1 VLQLS
6 EFVYRLA
13 FGLAAAMCAT
23 PVRWVPWGYF
33 QVHTWVLLGLQALAA
48 AVAWLRPD
56 ELPLWLPAAA
66 AGCAYGGSLAWGY
79 RSSRAG
85 TAALVIVAA
94 LSLAGAYL
102 AQPAAASGTTPRLL
116 AALDP
121 LTSGLLLGTT
131 IAAMFLGHY
140 YLNAPG
146 MQLVPLRRLVLGMA
160 AAAILRGLQ
169 AAAGLWLLAMAG
181 RSPEPGI
188 WLFLALRYLAGV
200 LGVLVAAWMTWQT
213 LKIPNTQS
221 ATGIL
226 YVGVILVFVGEL
238 VALLLRQQVGWA
250 V

>member
-1 VLQLS
+1 MLQLS

-13 FGLAAAMCAT
+13 FGLAAAMWAT
-23 PVRWVPWGYF
+23 PTRCVPLGYF
-33 QVHTWVLLGLQALAA
+33 QVHTWVVLGLHALALA
-48 AVAWLRPD
+48 LACLRPQ
-56 ELPLWLPAAA
+56 ELSVGLPAAA
-66 AGCAYGGSLAWGY
+66 AACAYAGSLAWGY
-79 RSSRAG
+79 QRARAG
-85 TAALVIVAA
+85 RAVLALVAG

-102 AQPAAASGTTPRLL
+102 TQPAAASGTAHRVLGM
-116 AALDP
+116 LDP

-146 MQLVPLRRLVLGMA
+146 MQLAPLRRLVRGIALAATARGLHA
-160 AAAILRGLQ
+160 AAVLCLIALGDRWPET
-169 AAAGLWLLAMAG
+169 AGWT
-181 RSPEPGI
+181 
-188 WLFLALRYLAGV
+188 FLALRWLAGV
-200 LGVLVAAWMTWQT
+200 LGVLVVAWMTWQT

-238 VALLLRQQVGWA
+238 VALLMRQQVGWP